1 MSSVT
6 LSRKISLLLFS
17 WYVYKKGNVAL
28 HYSSAFFVLFLCDNF
43 SFSIILCIPYT
54 LKFSCKG
61 LMRSRLDTFGRTR
74 MSHVVVSPLTMLT
87 LVLGKGASRLVDL
100 TTSHL
105 CCTMPQF

>member
-54 LKFSCKG
+54 LKFSCG
-61 LMRSRLDTFGRTR
+61 SLMRSRLDIFWKN
-74 MSHVVVSPLTMLT
+74 MHVPCGCVT
-87 LVLGKGASRLVDL
+87 LNNADLGSW
-100 TTSHL
+100 
-105 CCTMPQF
+105 